1 MSCDVN
7 LILKKNGILS
17 NKNGSQM
24 NKENIKIFNSYI
36 YRINKKKNAFLNHN
50 IRLVHF
56 ELVPT
61 YCWGKERIYEMVI
74 FDIE

>member
-24 NKENIKIFNSYI
+24 NKKNIKIFNSYI
-36 YRINKKKNAFLNHN
+36 YRINKKKKIECIFKSQYTLSAFRISPHLLL
-50 IRLVHF
+50 R
-56 ELVPT
+56 
-61 YCWGKERIYEMVI
+61 ERKNL
-74 FDIE
+74 